1 MKAATS
7 CRWVFAISLTSMLAA
22 ALAATSVQS
31 QPATGSGPVGSRPG
45 ASHEPSKPAKPR
57 SPNPA
62 DTMQSVRPPDLPSL
76 PPVPRE
82 RAQALEERLRRGQ
95 MDAPIAQ
102 GRISDRLEQFH
113 RSSVEG
119 STGETLPEQS
129 AQGMVAE

>member
-1 MKAATS
+1 MKTVTS

-45 ASHEPSKPAKPR
+45 ASHEPFKPAKP
-57 SPNPA
+57 SGTNPA
-62 DTMQSVRPPDLPSL
+62 DTIRPPELPGR

-95 MDAPIAQ
+95 MDEPIAQ

-119 STGETLPEQS
+119 SSGETPPEQS
-129 AQGMVAE
+129 AQGM